1 MDANA
6 LTALVNTGIGGA
18 IIAVVLIFLNFITKR
33 DEQWRQFFKDLNQ
46 ENEEL
51 KKGVADLTTVTGQLV
66 QEVRE
71 MRGALTDHDRR
82 VDGLESKMDAYK
94 PAPKPPRIK

>member
-51 KKGVADLTTVTGQLV
+51 KRGVADLTTVTGQLV

-71 MRGALTDHDRR
+71 MRGELTTHDKR
-82 VDGLESKMDAYK
+82 VDCIENRLDAYK
-94 PAPKPPRIK
+94 PRPQPRQR